1 MAGRLADGPAVGFF
15 TAIRCLEHYENL
27 LGQLVKLI
35 RHSLYNLIG
44 LGLPLLVAVFSIPV
58 LIKELG
64 DARFGLLTLI
74 WAVVSY
80 LSLFDLGLGRALT
93 QQLAVM
99 LTGKERHRIGALAVT
114 AMGVI
119 TVFGIVAGVL
129 MAALGPWGLGFIRSI
144 PDKQEAINAIWIM
157 AIAMPAVVL
166 TSGFRGIL
174 EAMHA
179 FAIVNIIRVP
189 MGLLTFLGPLAVVMY
204 GTPRLD
210 VITAVLA
217 GGRVV
222 TCVLHAWYAKRVLP
236 DDAGRFHF
244 DKTLIRPL
252 CSSGGWMTVSN
263 VVSPLMSYA
272 DRFIVGAV
280 LSSAAVAYYVTPQE
294 LITKLSILP
303 NALTAV
309 LFPTLAAQIA
319 RRDEDAM
326 LLVRKALIWIFMA
339 LLPVTAAIALFSK
352 ELLVLWVGESFASH
366 SYVLLQIFSAGMFI
380 TCLAQIPFTVIQGA
394 GRSHLTAVIHV
405 LEAPIFLVALF
416 FLARHHGLTGAAI
429 AWFLRVAIDA
439 ILMFWGAR
447 VTLKKSLFGGASGNL
462 LFVSALAT
470 LGFVGSLIPSMGVRV
485 MWLVGVCATAL
496 LAGHFAGVRI
506 WRWGRP

>member
-1 MAGRLADGPAVGFF
+1 M
-15 TAIRCLEHYENL
+15 
-27 LGQLVKLI
+27 KLI

-44 LGLPLLVAVFSIPV
+44 LGLPLFVAVFSIPV

-99 LTGKERHRIGALAVT
+99 LAGKERHRIGALVT
-114 AMGVI
+114 TATVVI
-119 TVFGIVAGVL
+119 AVFGLAAGIL
-129 MAALGPWGLGFIRSI
+129 MAALGPWGLGFIQSI
-144 PDKQEAINAIWIM
+144 PDRQEALNAIWIM
-157 AIAMPAVVL
+157 ALAMPAVVL
-166 TSGFRGIL
+166 TSGFRGVL
-174 EAMHA
+174 EARHA

-189 MGLLTFLGPLAVVMY
+189 MGLLTFLGPLAVVLY
-204 GTPRLD
+204 GVPRLD

-222 TCVLHAWYAKRVLP
+222 TCILHAWYAKRVLP
-236 DDAGRFHF
+236 DDAGGLYF
-244 DKTLIRPL
+244 DRTLIAPL

-272 DRFIVGAV
+272 DRFIVGSV

-309 LFPTLAAQIA
+309 LFPTLAEQIA
-319 RRDEDAM
+319 RRDEAAI
-326 LLVRKALIWIFMA
+326 LLIRKAVVWIFLA
-339 LLPVTAAIALFSK
+339 LLPITVGIALFSK
-352 ELLVLWVGESFASH
+352 ELLILWVGEAFALQ

-380 TCLAQIPFTVIQGA
+380 TCIAQIPFTVIQGA

-405 LEAPIFLVALF
+405 LEAPLFLIALVV
-416 FLARHHGLTGAAI
+416 LSRQYGLTGAAI
-429 AWFLRVAIDA
+429 AWFLRVAVDA
-439 ILMFWGAR
+439 VLMFWGAKIALDR
-447 VTLKKSLFGGASGNL
+447 SMFAGSGRNLFLISL
-462 LFVSALAT
+462 LAV
-470 LGFVGSLIPSMGVRV
+470 LGFLGAAVPGMGTRALWLLCVVALVLLI
-485 MWLVGVCATAL
+485 AY
-496 LAGHFAGVRI
+496 LAGSR
-506 WRWGRP
+506 RRPEVHT

>member
-1 MAGRLADGPAVGFF
+1 M
-15 TAIRCLEHYENL
+15 
-27 LGQLVKLI
+27 KLI

-58 LIKELG
+58 LIRELG

-99 LTGKERHRIGALAVT
+99 LAGKERHRIGALVVT
-114 AMGVI
+114 ATVVI
-119 TVFGIVAGVL
+119 MVFGIVAGVL
-129 MAALGPWGLGFIRSI
+129 MAALGPWGLEFIQSI
-144 PDKQEAINAIWIM
+144 PDRQEAINAIWIM

-166 TSGFRGIL
+166 TSGFRGVL
-174 EAMHA
+174 EARHA
-179 FAIVNIIRVP
+179 FAIVNIIRLP

-204 GTPRLD
+204 GTSRLD
-210 VITAVLA
+210 VITVVLA

-236 DDAGRFHF
+236 DDAGRFCF

-263 VVSPLMSYA
+263 VVSPMMSYA

-309 LFPTLAAQIA
+309 LFPTLAEQIA
-319 RRDEDAM
+319 RRDGAAM
-326 LLVRKALIWIFMA
+326 SLIRKALVWIFMA

-352 ELLVLWVGESFASH
+352 ELLALWVGESFASQ
-366 SYVLLQIFSAGMFI
+366 SYVLLQIFSAGMFV

-394 GRSHLTAVIHV
+394 GHSHLTAIIHL
-405 LEAPIFLVALF
+405 LEAPL
-416 FLARHHGLTGAAI
+416 FLAALLFLSREYGLTGAAV
-429 AWFLRVAIDA
+429 AWFLRVLIDA
-439 ILMFWGAR
+439 VLMFWGAK
-447 VTLKKSLFGGASGNL
+447 VVLSKSLFAGASRNL
-462 LFVSALAT
+462 LFVAALAI
-470 LGFVGSLIPSMGVRV
+470 LGFFGAFIPGMAARATWLAGVV
-485 MWLVGVCATAL
+485 ALAL
-496 LAGHFAGVRI
+496 LIGHLAGVRL
-506 WRWGRP
+506 RPWGRP

>member
-1 MAGRLADGPAVGFF
+1 MK
-15 TAIRCLEHYENL
+15 
-27 LGQLVKLI
+27 LV
-35 RHSLYNLIG
+35 RHSLYNLMG
-44 LGLPLLVAVFSIPV
+44 LGLPLVVAVFSIPV

-99 LTGKERHRIGALAVT
+99 LAGKERHRVGALVVT
-114 AMGVI
+114 AI
-119 TVFGIVAGVL
+119 TVIAIFGVVAGVL
-129 MAALGPWGLGFIRSI
+129 MAALGPWGLGFIQSI
-144 PDKQEAINAIWIM
+144 PDRQEAINAIWIM
-157 AIAMPAVVL
+157 ALAMPTVVL

-174 EAMHA
+174 EARHA
-179 FAIVNIIRVP
+179 FAIVNIIRLP

-210 VITAVLA
+210 VITVVLA

-222 TCVLHAWYAKRVLP
+222 TCVLHAWYARRVLP
-236 DDAGRFHF
+236 DDAGRLHF
-244 DKTLIRPL
+244 DRTLIRPL

-319 RRDEDAM
+319 RRDEAAIS
-326 LLVRKALIWIFMA
+326 LIRKAVVWIFLA
-339 LLPVTAAIALFSK
+339 LLPVTAAIAIFSK
-352 ELLVLWVGESFASH
+352 ELLVLWVGEAFASQ

-380 TCLAQIPFTVIQGA
+380 TCIAQIPFTVIQGA

-405 LEAPIFLVALF
+405 IEAPLFLISLV
-416 FLARHHGLTGAAI
+416 FLSRHYGLTGAAI

-439 ILMFWGAR
+439 VLMFWGAKVALNR
-447 VTLKKSLFGGASGNL
+447 SMFSGSSRNVLLISLFA
-462 LFVSALAT
+462 V
-470 LGFVGSLIPSMGVRV
+470 VG
-485 MWLVGVCATAL
+485 
-496 LAGHFAGVRI
+496 FAGVALPGMMARAAWVAGVVALVLLI
-506 WRWGRP
+506 AYLTGFRGRPEVRA